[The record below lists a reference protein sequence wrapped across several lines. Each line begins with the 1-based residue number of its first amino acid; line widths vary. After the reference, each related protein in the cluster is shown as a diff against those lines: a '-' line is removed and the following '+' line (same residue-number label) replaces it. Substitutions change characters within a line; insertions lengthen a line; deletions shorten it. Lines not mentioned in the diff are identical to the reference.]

1 MGIKI
6 TATLP
11 PSLTG
16 SGKIGQ
22 IESLKPHILLEG
34 GAALQKLLK
43 NHMRMLESTRGK
55 YPSGKRDNHFK
66 PEDVQSP
73 VVNGETVSV
82 GITTPGITRALHD
95 IIIRP
100 VEARALAIPLHADA
114 YGYQPRE
121 YNMIHPKGSKDRIF
135 LIKAKSGNAF
145 LAKNNG
151 KELVLMYI
159 LKDSVYQRRDPT
171 LLPTT
176 EEMQSAFTDA
186 VDEAVKTILKAM
198 N

>member
-6 TATLP
+6 SIQLP

-16 SGKIGQ
+16 GGKLGK
-22 IESLKPHILLEG
+22 IESLKNALLLRG
-34 GAALQKLLK
+34 GVAIQKLLK
-43 NHMRMLESTRGK
+43 DHMRMLEQTRGK
-55 YPSGKRDNHFK
+55 YPSGKRSKHFK
-66 PEDVQSP
+66 PEDVLSP
-73 VVNGETVSV
+73 VVNGESVSV

-100 VEARALAIPLHADA
+100 VEAKMLAIPLHADA
-114 YGYQPRE
+114 YGMQPRE
-121 YNMIHPKGSKDRIF
+121 YNIVHPKGTKEQIF
-135 LIKAKSGNAF
+135 LIKAKSGNLF

-151 KELVLMYI
+151 KDLVLMYI
-159 LKDSVYQRRDPT
+159 LKDRVYQRQDPT
-171 LLPTT
+171 LLPTK
-176 EEMQSAFTDA
+176 EQMQSTFTEA